1 MSEVPQPTDM
11 EAIKKGFRL
20 LGEMIQ
26 EAVADHALP
35 PPSPGRGKRQADESY
50 RFHAAISAALAKR
63 QDLHPVI
70 AKLMENGAAEAEEFA
85 GGAMKDA
92 DPAALR
98 ELQEGLAAVAE
109 AEARHAGFSR
119 HVVAVL
125 SAKRELH
132 EEASGTD
139 PFKGDVRKRAET
151 ILRKQGVSPFTGDDR
166 WKEIFA
172 AAGLSYL
179 TQKRV
184 PRSK

>member
-1 MSEVPQPTDM
+1 
-11 EAIKKGFRL
+11 
-20 LGEMIQ
+20 
-26 EAVADHALP
+26 
-35 PPSPGRGKRQADESY
+35 
-50 RFHAAISAALAKR
+50 
-63 QDLHPVI
+63 
-70 AKLMENGAAEAEEFA
+70 MENGAAEAEEFA

-125 SAKRELH
+125 RAKRELY